1 MKMSKG
7 LETSPNMWYSITTL
21 SPIIINNGSKED
33 IDKARAEL
41 REGIKNMESLAENP
55 FVPEEMR
62 ENATAELEK
71 MRKQL
76 ELLDSA
82 DEIEVESWLM
92 TMVDNGDAV
101 LTDDGGFKVNA
112 DYYKELPRDD
122 RHVETMTEVQAVEVM
137 SALTAAGVA
146 YSAAT
151 KGEDKVGITVSK
163 ADVPALN
170 DVILTQH
177 HQQNNLYLI
186 RQPYLDSR

>member
-1 MKMSKG
+1 
-7 LETSPNMWYSITTL
+7 
-21 SPIIINNGSKED
+21 
-33 IDKARAEL
+33 
-41 REGIKNMESLAENP
+41 
-55 FVPEEMR
+55 
-62 ENATAELEK
+62 

-101 LTDDGGFKVNA
+101 LTDDGGFKVNP
-112 DYYKELPRDD
+112 DYYKKLPRGD
-122 RHVETMTEVQAVEVM
+122 RHVETMTEIQAVEVM

-170 DVILTQH
+170 DVM
-177 HQQNNLYLI
+177 YASI
-186 RQPYLDSR
+186 RR